1 MVKDIAGDNTR
12 FNIEDLL
19 FSRTDDRGVIRTG
32 NAAFQEISV
41 YSWDTLE
48 GAPHKIVRHPE
59 MPKGVF
65 FLLWRALK
73 AKQPI
78 GGYVQNMAEDGVP
91 YWVFATMLPMED
103 SYISV
108 RMKPTGPTLEKL
120 IPLYQRLHREEK
132 AGSLTPEESAGQIE
146 AFVEEQ
152 GFSEYMEFVAFS
164 LREEAAARSK
174 SLHRPANTVAEKLAE
189 MFGAV
194 RQLETHARRVEA
206 TFRQTHQI
214 PYNMRLQA
222 GRLEGSD
229 GPISVISSNHRQMT
243 QTLEENLGRFSRDS
257 AVGAESIRAAMFKTC
272 TSNLLEELC
281 KTFSAET
288 EQVPGNKEFELSS
301 LHKLASMYTED
312 SLHEVR
318 SLLDKVRR
326 FGGQCRDMQRMM
338 SGLELTRIMC
348 KIERSKFDGEHAGL
362 DEIVNRLA
370 DAQTSLGKN
379 FDEIQSAV
387 DRILSRGEEIQRA
400 FASVPKMAM
409 SA

>member
-1 MVKDIAGDNTR
+1 MVRDTADANAR
-12 FNIEDLL
+12 FNLADLL
-19 FSRTDDRGVIRTG
+19 FSRTDDRGIIRTG

-41 YSWDTLE
+41 YSWEALE
-48 GAPHKIVRHPE
+48 GAPHKIVRHPD

-65 FLLWRALK
+65 FLLWRALQ

-108 RMKPTGPTLEKL
+108 RMKPTGSTLEKL
-120 IPLYQRLHREEK
+120 LPLYERLRREEV
-132 AGSLTPEESAGQIE
+132 AGNLSAEDSAAQIE
-146 AFVEEQ
+146 AFVEEL
-152 GFSEYMEFVAFS
+152 GFSDYTEFVAFS
-164 LREEAAARSK
+164 LREEAAARNEG
-174 SLHRPANTVAEKLAE
+174 LNRPVNMAADKLAE
-189 MFGAV
+189 MFAAV
-194 RQLETHARRVEA
+194 RQLETHARKVET

-243 QTLEENLGRFSRDS
+243 QTLEENLSRFSRDS

-272 TSNLLEELC
+272 TSSLLEELY
-281 KTFSAET
+281 KLYSAEND
-288 EQVPGNKEFELSS
+288 QVPGNKEFELES
-301 LHKLASMYTED
+301 LHKLSTTYTED
-312 SLHEVR
+312 SLQEIR

-370 DAQTSLGKN
+370 DAQTSLGEN

-387 DRILSRGEEIQRA
+387 DRILSRGEEVQRA
-400 FASVPKMAM
+400 YLSVPKMAL

>member
-1 MVKDIAGDNTR
+1 MVRNMAGDNAR
-12 FNIEDLL
+12 FNLEDLL
-19 FSRTDDRGVIRTG
+19 FSRTDERGIVQTG

-41 YSWDTLE
+41 YSWEALE
-48 GAPHKIVRHPE
+48 GAPHKIVRHPD

-91 YWVFATMLPMED
+91 YWVFATMLPMGD

-108 RMKPTGPTLEKL
+108 RMKPTGPTLEKI
-120 IPLYQRLHREEK
+120 IPLYQRLRRDEN
-132 AGSLTPEESAGQIE
+132 AGKLTPEESAAEIE
-146 AFVEEQ
+146 AYVAEE

-164 LREEAAARSK
+164 LREEAAARDR
-174 SLHRPANTVAEKLAE
+174 SLHRPTNMVAEKLAE
-189 MFGAV
+189 MFGSV
-194 RQLETHARRVEA
+194 RQLETHARKVEV

-257 AVGAESIRAAMFKTC
+257 AVGADSIRAALFKTC
-272 TSNLLEELC
+272 VSSLLEELY
-281 KTFSAET
+281 KRYSNETAE
-288 EQVPGNKEFELSS
+288 VPGNKEFELES
-301 LHKLASMYTED
+301 LHKLSTTYTED
-312 SLHEVR
+312 SLQEIR

-370 DAQTSLGKN
+370 DAQTSLGEN

-400 FASVPKMAM
+400 FAAVPKMAM